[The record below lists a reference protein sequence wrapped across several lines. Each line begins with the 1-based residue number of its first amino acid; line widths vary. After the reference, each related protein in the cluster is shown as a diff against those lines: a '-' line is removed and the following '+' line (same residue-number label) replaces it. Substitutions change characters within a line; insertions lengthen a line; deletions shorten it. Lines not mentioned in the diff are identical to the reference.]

1 MTIQFDASKAT
12 MFRNV
17 DFGNENAIANLDGK
31 DGVKANGRYTLF
43 GRFSRTDVQRADN
56 NAVRTALLK
65 ALGQA
70 FGLSGM
76 TTEGG
81 TVKFSRE
88 FMGRLEQILGSK
100 VFKRGDFEVGADGVV
115 RSGKPLTQRRITAIL
130 AKATMA
136 CKTNFDLDIYR
147 AKLDVMKKE
156 LGLAGLEGDALKA
169 KLRSGMGLHA
179 IVLADRGLDFLK
191 NKLFLAHTIV
201 DPKTDQPKTVYG
213 PKDEPEDHSFIR
225 VNPEYAFHA
234 ETGMSLKGL
243 SMYQVRTGDKGLYEP
258 FSKPKRDQVIQKD
271 LPGQVF
277 HLNWSGSKG
286 LTFEDLEKDK
296 RYLYNTTQ
304 LVVQKMVDLYFEC
317 KKAGKLGAF
326 MSFLDNQ
333 LEGCME
339 EKGSRLN
346 KFEEQHFGRQDVE
359 EGQMSTAQIAELERI
374 ADAPVG
380 APVDKQIYGVIEE
393 LQKIDPKYKE
403 LDKWEDF
410 AKPVQDKLLGKN
422 ATIMIFTFDEKRDQY
437 KFEPLLDNKGQPVV
451 RPLTKEDLDQMG
463 PACLHNTL

>member
-1 MTIQFDASKAT
+1 M
-12 MFRNV
+12 
-17 DFGNENAIANLDGK
+17 
-31 DGVKANGRYTLF
+31 
-43 GRFSRTDVQRADN
+43 
-56 NAVRTALLK
+56 
-65 ALGQA
+65 
-70 FGLSGM
+70 
-76 TTEGG
+76 
-81 TVKFSRE
+81 
-88 FMGRLEQILGSK
+88 
-100 VFKRGDFEVGADGVV
+100 
-115 RSGKPLTQRRITAIL
+115 
-130 AKATMA
+130 
-136 CKTNFDLDIYR
+136 
-147 AKLDVMKKE
+147 
-156 LGLAGLEGDALKA
+156 
-169 KLRSGMGLHA
+169 
-179 IVLADRGLDFLK
+179 
-191 NKLFLAHTIV
+191 
-201 DPKTDQPKTVYG
+201 YG
-213 PKDEPEDHSFIR
+213 PRNESTDNSFIR
-225 VNPEYAFHA
+225 VNPFYVDYA
-234 ETGMSLKGL
+234 ESGLSTKGMS
-243 SMYQVRTGDKGLYEP
+243 MYEVRTEDEGMFEP
-258 FSKPKRDQVIQKD
+258 FTKPKRDQVIQKH